1 MRRAAL
7 TLLTLTSLLAHSFA
21 LAQEGRDLTRREAAA
36 VFERVFHG
44 RTQSALAYLDS
55 LSGECEGY
63 PLYHIMRGRC
73 LQESIPMD
81 DSNTNNAKQAAVP
94 ALTEFDQAI
103 AACTARIDSGG
114 AHSTHYL
121 YRGWAWM
128 AKSYIRSMSRSFWT
142 AGREAGRG
150 KKDLQVY
157 LGAYPD
163 DTTAN
168 GIMGAFLYFA
178 DTIPKA
184 FKFFSKLLR
193 LPSGD
198 RVEGL
203 ERLQYAA
210 LYGGPL
216 DTDYKFVLY
225 NVYFYFEGRYEEGLA
240 RMQEMVERYPEYS
253 RSSIPLSAARPFV
266 PRLATALDAQI
277 ESTLERMAG
286 LPAEGVDYN
295 GLALVKA
302 FRAYGDR
309 YCNPEASA
317 ARFQAIIDEEPQHPD
332 WMRGF
337 ARYELGSLYAA
348 TGRRSQARELFE
360 SVVTEDAYRYHRD
373 HAGRMLT
380 DLDQFADSLQSAERP
395 DDDWIKA
402 VYQAGADSLAVLAAR
417 FETFAPASLPASFYL
432 AECRLLAGDH
442 DGALDVY
449 RGILDTDAP
458 AWEETY
464 QLLAAQRVAEI
475 YAAREKYKTAA
486 EYLERAKDFYHKEYL
501 VDWILSGRKRYFE
514 RLADGRE
521 SVTPNLLSVNP

>member
-1 MRRAAL
+1 MRHAAL
-7 TLLTLTSLLAHSFA
+7 TTLVLAALLAPWHA
-21 LAQEGRDLTRREAAA
+21 LAGEGRDLTRREAAS
-36 VFERVFHG
+36 VFDRVFHG
-44 RTQSALAYLDS
+44 RTQAALAYLDS
-55 LSGECEGY
+55 LKAECEGY

-73 LQESIPMD
+73 LQEFIPLD
-81 DSNTNNAKQAAVP
+81 DANTSNAKRAAVP
-94 ALTEFDQAI
+94 ALTEFDRTI

-150 KKDLQVY
+150 KKDLKIY
-157 LGAYPD
+157 LGSYPD

-168 GIMGAFLYFA
+168 GILGSFLYFA
-178 DTIPKA
+178 DTIPTA
-184 FKFFSKLLR
+184 FKFLSKLLR

-210 LYGGPL
+210 LHGGPL
-216 DTDYKFVLY
+216 DTDYKLILY
-225 NVYFYFEGRYEEGLA
+225 NVYFYFEGRYEDGLA
-240 RMQEMVERYPEYS
+240 GLLEAVERYPEYA
-253 RSSIPLSAARPFV
+253 RSSMPLSAAQPFV
-266 PRLATALDAQI
+266 PRLAAELDAQI
-277 ESTLERMAG
+277 ESTLGSMAR
-286 LPAEGVDYN
+286 LPAGAVDRN

-302 FRAYGDR
+302 FRAYGAR
-309 YCNPEASA
+309 YCNPDASA
-317 ARFQAIIDEEPQHPD
+317 AMFQAIIMEAPQHPD

-337 ARYELGSLYAA
+337 ARYELGGLYAA
-348 TGRRSQARELFE
+348 TGRRSEARALFE

-373 HAGRMLT
+373 HARRMLA
-380 DLDQFADSLQSAERP
+380 DLDEFADSLPSAVQP
-395 DDDWIKA
+395 DDEWIRA
-402 VYQAGADSLAVLAAR
+402 VYRTGDDSLAVLAAR
-417 FETFAPASLPASFYL
+417 FEALAATSLPASFYA

-442 DGALDVY
+442 DNALDVY
-449 RGILDTDAP
+449 RGIIDTDAP

-464 QLLAAQRVAEI
+464 QMLAAQRVAEI

-486 EYLERAKDFYHKEYL
+486 EYIGRAQDFYHKEYL

-514 RLADGRE
+514 RLADGKE
-521 SVTPNLLSVNP
+521 TVTPNLLSVNP